1 MHLSI
6 IIPLYNE
13 KDLVIHLLD
22 QLISVKYPEFVQ
34 HFEIIIIDDCST
46 DNSYQLVKE
55 YIAEKQNFKLFK
67 HTANKGKGAAV
78 RTGIGNAKGDVYL
91 IQDADLELSPSDIP
105 AMLITMEKMK
115 VQFVNGSRYL
125 PGVIRPLSSYKRYL
139 ANKFFTFITSVLIDV
154 KLTDMACGY
163 KLIHK
168 DLYQQIILKENRFG
182 FEAELILKALKI
194 KRNNIVEVPVHY
206 FPRNKGEGKKL
217 SVKDGLKI
225 LWVITKYGLFG

>member
-125 PGVIRPLSSYKRYL
+125 PGV
-139 ANKFFTFITSVLIDV
+139 
-154 KLTDMACGY
+154 
-163 KLIHK
+163 
-168 DLYQQIILKENRFG
+168 
-182 FEAELILKALKI
+182 
-194 KRNNIVEVPVHY
+194 
-206 FPRNKGEGKKL
+206 
-217 SVKDGLKI
+217 
-225 LWVITKYGLFG
+225 